1 MKEII
6 LGLEEDFANNNYFG
20 TNLWTE
26 EKFRVLSG
34 KISVLLS
41 APHSVNQ
48 LRNEE
53 VRDAEKFTGGLVRYL
68 SNSTGSYAIFEMFTH
83 ADPDYDEKHY
93 YKDAIINLVKQNNIK
108 LLIDIHSSIQSRPYD
123 VDVAINGGINI
134 QNNKELPDKLINLG
148 YKYSIK
154 VMIDEM
160 FKADKEF
167 MISNIVA
174 RECNIP
180 CIELEINELYLDPID
195 NPIKFD
201 RLVKFIEEFLSSVS
215 YM

>member
-6 LGLEEDFANNNYFG
+6 IGLEEDFANNNYFG

-34 KISVLLS
+34 DVNILLS

-48 LRNEE
+48 IRNEE

-68 SNSTGSYAIFEMFTH
+68 SNSTSSYAIFEMFTH
-83 ADPDYDEKHY
+83 ADPDYDASHY
-93 YKDAIINLVKQNNIK
+93 YKDAVVNLVKQNDIK
-108 LLIDIHSSIQSRPYD
+108 LLLDIHSSLQTRPYD
-123 VDVAINGGINI
+123 IDVAINGGINI
-134 QNNKELPDKLINLG
+134 QSNNNLTEKLVNLG

-154 VMIDEM
+154 VVIDVI
-160 FKADKEF
+160 FKADKEQ
-167 MISNIVA
+167 MISNKVA
-174 RECNIP
+174 KECNIP

-195 NPIKFD
+195 NPIKFE
-201 RLVKFIEEFLSSVS
+201 RLVKFLEEFIS
-215 YM
+215 YVNYL